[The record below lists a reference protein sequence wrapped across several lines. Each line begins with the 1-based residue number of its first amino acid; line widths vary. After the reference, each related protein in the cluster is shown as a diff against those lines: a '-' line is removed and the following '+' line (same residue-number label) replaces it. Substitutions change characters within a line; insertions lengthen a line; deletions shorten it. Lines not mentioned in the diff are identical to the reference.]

1 MANLTTTS
9 YFSIEKADRNA
20 DGTMTVYGKATDD
33 SLDIDQQICD
43 GDWLKRAMPAWFKS
57 GGNIREQH
65 SQIAAGVAKEY
76 EAKADGH
83 YIGVLVVDPVS
94 VKKVDAGVLKGFSVG
109 IKNPRV
115 VRDSKAANGRIID
128 GQIVEI
134 SLVDRPCQP

>member
-33 SLDIDQQICD
+33 SIDIDQQICD
-43 GDWLKRAMPAWFKS
+43 GDWLQRAMPAWFKS

-65 SQIAAGVAKEY
+65 SNIAAGVAKEY

-94 VKKVDAGVLKGFSVG
+94 VKKVPVK
-109 IKNPRV
+109 
-115 VRDSKAANGRIID
+115 
-128 GQIVEI
+128 
-134 SLVDRPCQP
+134 

>member
-57 GGNIREQH
+57 GGNIRRTTQPNCRRR
-65 SQIAAGVAKEY
+65 GK
-76 EAKADGH
+76 
-83 YIGVLVVDPVS
+83 
-94 VKKVDAGVLKGFSVG
+94 
-109 IKNPRV
+109 RV
-115 VRDSKAANGRIID
+115 
-128 GQIVEI
+128 
-134 SLVDRPCQP
+134 